1 MKKIIFLILNEKI
14 RSCGIHDFSLILSAK
29 LCKNKNFRTKNI
41 HLSNWSILSFIK
53 IKSKISDNDIL
64 FINYPNKS
72 MGSYLGIFFLNFIF
86 IKNKIYFFLHEFNS
100 FNIIRKIL
108 FYFLIFKN
116 YFLFSNQSEK
126 SMFKKF
132 FIFKNVITSF
142 VVPIPSNIPKLNFKF
157 NSNNRSGIL
166 YFGLISKKKIIF
178 EDVKLFILKFRKLSS
193 YRISIIGSITDYN
206 NSEKEELKK
215 FLSLNNVDFFE
226 SIGVSEL
233 SKLLLTHKIAY
244 LPYEE
249 GASEKNATLIACIEH
264 GLNVF
269 TTYSDKTSKLI
280 KQITNQIYDHNK
292 TIKQIDQAILSN
304 KLQNITLREK
314 FISAHSWDNT
324 ISQLVKII

>member
-166 YFGLISKKKIIF
+166 YFGLISKKKSF
-178 EDVKLFILKFRKLSS
+178 LKM
-193 YRISIIGSITDYN
+193 
-206 NSEKEELKK
+206 
-215 FLSLNNVDFFE
+215 
-226 SIGVSEL
+226 
-233 SKLLLTHKIAY
+233 
-244 LPYEE
+244 
-249 GASEKNATLIACIEH
+249 
-264 GLNVF
+264 
-269 TTYSDKTSKLI
+269 
-280 KQITNQIYDHNK
+280 
-292 TIKQIDQAILSN
+292 
-304 KLQNITLREK
+304 
-314 FISAHSWDNT
+314 
-324 ISQLVKII
+324 